1 LGKNIIGECPWQSE
15 KMKCPTCGFENPKSY
30 GPCARCGRYLG
41 SFSLTTKPVE
51 ATGGKAGTRDVSYAA
66 RARDQ
71 FSHEDIAK
79 KMKMAYMHGA
89 RDQSMRVTESILKLL
104 ESLRKKD
111 FSIQGLVNEA
121 AEMIHDQFRLR
132 WVAIGLK
139 NPKDSLFRYDALIG
153 LRPEAA
159 QARRQ
164 QAFKLEDFT
173 EDAKYKGRA
182 ISEYTKM
189 YFEEDKP
196 YTEGAEITFNRPV
209 LLKSRRHAP
218 EDALEADYLDVHI
231 YGVNNELIGWIE
243 CSGTITGKLPDVA
256 TMKNLEVIGS
266 IIGAAI
272 SRQR

>member
-1 LGKNIIGECPWQSE
+1 
-15 KMKCPTCGFENPKSY
+15 MKCPTCGFENPKSY

-89 RDQSMRVTESILKLL
+89 RDQSMRATEGILKLL

-111 FSIQGLVNEA
+111 LNIQVFVNEA
-121 AEMIHDQFRLR
+121 AEMIHEQFRIR

-139 NPKDSLFRYDALIG
+139 NPRDDLFRYDALVG
-153 LRPEAA
+153 FRPEAA
-159 QARRQ
+159 QARKQ
-164 QAFKLEDFT
+164 QTFKLEDFI
-173 EDAKYKGRA
+173 EDAKYKGRT
-182 ISEYTKM
+182 ISEYSKM

-196 YTEGAEITFNRPV
+196 YTEGAEITFNRPA
-209 LLKSRRHAP
+209 LLKSRRHSQ
-218 EDALEADYLDVHI
+218 DDSLEADYLDVHI
-231 YGVNNELIGWIE
+231 YGADNQLIGWIE
-243 CSGTITGKLPDVA
+243 CSGTITGKLPDVP
-256 TMKNLEVIGS
+256 TIKTLEVIGS
-266 IIGAAI
+266 IIGAAVALG
-272 SRQR
+272 RR